1 MMWDLKIKKIIETLL
16 AICFVGERGEAP
28 NGNKTYG
35 GAGYVVVPVMPVCSQ
50 AFSAFAVTFSIREP
64 PLEYCYNAL
73 NTVSFVRLS
82 PHRNKISNDCKTVPD
97 RFGDF
102 FQLCCYATVFSDES
116 FCDVYEAVCTT
127 SQRCVFSTFL
137 ICCKIHCRCLLVWFS
152 EHIRNKGLHV
162 LQSLRLNIRFA
173 LCKDK

>member
-1 MMWDLKIKKIIETLL
+1 M
-16 AICFVGERGEAP
+16 AAQ
-28 NGNKTYG
+28 
-35 GAGYVVVPVMPVCSQ
+35 VMPVCFQ

-102 FQLCCYATVFSDES
+102 FQQGVYSRRFLCVAKFT
-116 FCDVYEAVCTT
+116 AVVC
-127 SQRCVFSTFL
+127 
-137 ICCKIHCRCLLVWFS
+137 
-152 EHIRNKGLHV
+152 
-162 LQSLRLNIRFA
+162 
-173 LCKDK
+173 